1 MTAWGAKR
9 DDPDLSSA
17 MATPMLAM
25 AGSGAHKK
33 CRKGES
39 SGRGF
44 LPIKVLARNVDEPEK
59 DVGRNGSESRLIA
72 HSNEPNREPSG
83 HKLTQRAS
91 RSPDN
96 RTFLNSYP
104 TSPPVLQPGV

>member
-1 MTAWGAKR
+1 
-9 DDPDLSSA
+9 
-17 MATPMLAM
+17 MLAM

-44 LPIKVLARNVDEPEK
+44 LPTKVLARNVDEPEK

-91 RSPDN
+91 AVLKTKTGLSLSSSTALP
-96 RTFLNSYP
+96 TFSQ
-104 TSPPVLQPGV
+104 VFR